1 MEIRLP
7 IVNQMTMEMIIVTMM
22 AVMVAM
28 MMMMMMAVMVKVMTL
43 QSLTGV
49 ENVFAIHV

>member
-1 MEIRLP
+1 MEIRLL

-22 AVMVAM
+22 TVMVAM
-28 MMMMMMAVMVKVMTL
+28 MMIMMAVMVKVMTL